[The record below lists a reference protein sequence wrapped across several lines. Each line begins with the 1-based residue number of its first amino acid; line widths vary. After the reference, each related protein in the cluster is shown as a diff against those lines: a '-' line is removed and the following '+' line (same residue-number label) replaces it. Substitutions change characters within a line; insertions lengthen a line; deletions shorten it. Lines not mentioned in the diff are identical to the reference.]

1 MKIVILCGGL
11 GSRLGKITK
20 KIPKPMVKV
29 GKIPIVEHIM
39 NFYSSY
45 GYNEFIL
52 AGGYKCSVINKYF
65 KNQKKFKSV
74 KVINTGKTT
83 LTGLRIFKLKKYLI
97 DQDNFM
103 LTYGDGLSDQ
113 NLNKLIKFH
122 LKHKKTATLTA
133 VRPPVRF
140 GELELNQSAV
150 KKFAEK
156 PQARS
161 GWINGGFFVFS
172 NKIFNYLSK
181 KNEMLEK
188 GPIER
193 LVKKRKLIAY
203 KHHGFWQCMDTMRD
217 KEILEKKIKKV
228 FKLNSGKF
236 N

>member
-1 MKIVILCGGL
+1 
-11 GSRLGKITK
+11 
-20 KIPKPMVKV
+20 
-29 GKIPIVEHIM
+29 
-39 NFYSSY
+39 
-45 GYNEFIL
+45 
-52 AGGYKCSVINKYF
+52 
-65 KNQKKFKSV
+65 
-74 KVINTGKTT
+74 
-83 LTGLRIFKLKKYLI
+83 
-97 DQDNFM
+97 M

-203 KHHGFWQCMDTMRD
+203 DLC
-217 KEILEKKIKKV
+217 IKKYDNRGSV
-228 FKLNSGKF
+228 SKIIK
-236 N
+236 